1 MSAPRATSKSRAA
14 VANGPARVPRH
25 LDSLIWVAAVPIA
38 AIVAAVAYYGRY
50 ARPILDD
57 YRLAVFTR
65 DGGVSGIAR
74 EFYER
79 LTGRVG
85 NGILAGLI
93 YSQPFGV
100 QQWIPPAVLAALG
113 IAIALLIRGA
123 LPLVGFRP
131 KPIATLV
138 GGFGA
143 ATIILVGQPHLYQ
156 TLFWT
161 PGVITHTIPPIVLIA
176 LCALALLA
184 RRRAPRIA
192 LCVLAFLCGGFLA
205 TVSEPVT
212 LVWFTLTGLVVV
224 THLLFARRLT
234 FPLVF
239 TLSLSFGFCS
249 GMLVLWTSPG
259 NTVRRYG
266 GENFPGSERNP
277 LSPKLLLDTFH
288 MSAVAL
294 RELAD
299 RPSLFAAAALGLL
312 IGLTAERRS
321 SLPAYSAWRHRWLV
335 LCPVLAALLADFA
348 VQFAVRYGYG
358 SNTVGWGE
366 NRTWLN
372 FTPVV
377 VLGLI
382 GYGVLA
388 APAARRAVGDPRA
401 VAVMRSLVGLTAT
414 ALLVVALL
422 SFAGDLEAIGSEMV
436 TREAAWEAQRRE
448 IETARDLGLTV
459 VPYKPLPIDGLQ
471 DAFMLPRKIDWVTDA
486 VRRYYQFAGIVKARL
501 PRLRRY

>member
-14 VANGPARVPRH
+14 AAEGPARVPRH
-25 LDSLIWVAAVPIA
+25 LKSLIWVAAVPIA
-38 AIVAAVAYYGRY
+38 AIFLAVAHYGRY
-50 ARPILDD
+50 VRPILDD
-57 YRLAVFTR
+57 YRLAVYTR
-65 DGGVSGIAR
+65 DGGVAGIAGQ
-74 EFYER
+74 FYER

-100 QQWIPPAVLAALG
+100 QEWIPPAVLASLG

-123 LPLVGFRP
+123 LPLVGCRP
-131 KPIATLV
+131 RPFATLV

-161 PGVITHTIPPIVLIA
+161 PGIITHTIPPIVLIT
-176 LCALALLA
+176 LCALAFFA
-184 RRRAPRIA
+184 RRRVSRIA
-192 LCVLAFLCGGFLA
+192 LCCSAFLSGGFLA

-212 LVWFTLTGLVVV
+212 LVWFTLAGLVLV
-224 THLLFARRLT
+224 THLLFARRRT
-234 FPLVF
+234 FPLAF
-239 TLSLSFGFCS
+239 TVSLSLGFCA
-249 GMLVLWTSPG
+249 GLGVLWTSPG

-266 GENFPGSERNP
+266 GENFPGSERSP
-277 LSPKLLLDTFH
+277 LNPKLLTDTLH

-312 IGLTAERRS
+312 IGLTAERQSGFQVS
-321 SLPAYSAWRHRWLV
+321 SLARHRWLV

-358 SNTVGWGE
+358 SNTVGWGG

-388 APAARRAVGDPRA
+388 APAARRAAGDPRA
-401 VAVMRSLVGLTAT
+401 VAVMRSVVGVTAT

-422 SFAGDLEAIGSEMV
+422 GFAQDLETIGGEIV
-436 TREAAWEAQRRE
+436 TRAAAWEAQRRE
-448 IETARDLGLTV
+448 IELARDMGMREV
-459 VPYKPLPIDGLQ
+459 VYRPLPIDGLQ
-471 DAFMLPRKIDWVTDA
+471 DAFMLPRRIDWVTDA
-486 VRRYYQFAGIVKARL
+486 VRHYYQFAGIVKTR
-501 PRLRRY
+501 RLRRY